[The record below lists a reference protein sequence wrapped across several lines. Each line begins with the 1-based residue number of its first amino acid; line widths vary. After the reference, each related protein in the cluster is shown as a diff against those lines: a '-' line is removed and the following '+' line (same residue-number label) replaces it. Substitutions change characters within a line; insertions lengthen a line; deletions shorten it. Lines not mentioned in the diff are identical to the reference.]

1 MGSMTT
7 EIIDEEY
14 ERLPGL
20 FRAWDFGMLL
30 EEGRSFLIEDG
41 GRTQDGQP
49 LYMVFQRP
57 SERSVGEVG
66 HAH

>member
-1 MGSMTT
+1 MTT
-7 EIIDEEY
+7 GIIDDDY

-20 FRAWDFGMLL
+20 FRAWDFSMLL
-30 EEGRSFLIEDG
+30 EEGRSYRVEDG
-41 GRTQDGQP
+41 GRTGDGQP
-49 LYMVFQRP
+49 LYMVFHRP